1 MRLRVDWRTSAS
13 ILGTVL
19 TTLAAPLAVMVVLSV
34 VYAEPVVPF
43 LVPLAVSLAAGPALA
58 RLDRGDPGPR
68 EAFLLVASAWL
79 AVALVGAL
87 PFVLAGDGTIA
98 SPVNALFES
107 MSGITTTGATVI
119 ERFDRHGRAVLL
131 WRQTLQWLGGLGILV
146 LAVGLLSELS
156 VSGAQ
161 LMETETRTQDVTK
174 LTPRIEGTARLL
186 GGLYVGLTALLAGL
200 LYGLDLLGRVPGAP
214 DLAPEMTLY
223 DAVAHAL
230 TTVST
235 AGFSPRAES
244 VGAFSPTV
252 QWVVV
257 AFMFAGAT
265 NFVLLYHLSRGDAG
279 RIRDSEEFRVYVG
292 VLLGAT
298 TVVGAMLFL
307 DGEYPAGEEL
317 VRATV
322 FQVTSI
328 VTTTGYATVDFDLWS
343 AGPRHVLFL
352 GMFVGGMAGSTTCS
366 IKTLRWL
373 VVGKTFRRDLFTA
386 VHPEAIRPVRLS
398 GEAVDEGTIRDVY
411 VYTLVSLVIFG
422 FLTVFVVVDAARAG
436 VGLTEFG
443 AMGAAASTFLNIG
456 PAFGFAGPY
465 GSYEPFPES
474 TKLVMVVLMWVGRIE
489 IFPVLTLLTRAF
501 WRS

>member
-1 MRLRVDWRTSAS
+1 MGL
-13 ILGTVL
+13 
-19 TTLAAPLAVMVVLSV
+19 LAVG
-34 VYAEPVVPF
+34 YREPVVPF
-43 LVPLAVSLAAGPALA
+43 LVPFVVTLAVGLSLE
-58 RLDRGDPGPR
+58 RFERGDPGPR

-79 AVALVGAL
+79 AVALVGTL
-87 PFVLAGDGTIA
+87 PFVLAGNGTLA
-98 SPVNALFES
+98 DPVNALFES

-119 ERFDRHGRAVLL
+119 DDFAVHGRAVLM
-131 WRQTLQWLGGLGILV
+131 WRQVLQWLGGLGILV

-156 VSGAQ
+156 MSGAQ

-186 GGLYVGLTALLAGL
+186 GGLYVGLTALMVFVLLALRAAG
-200 LYGLDLLGRVPGAP
+200 V
-214 DLAPEMTLY
+214 APEMDLY
-223 DAVAHAL
+223 NAVAHAL
-230 TTVST
+230 TTVAT
-235 AGFSPRAES
+235 AGFSPEAES
-244 VGAFSPTV
+244 VGAFSPVV

-257 AFMFAGAT
+257 AFMFVGAT
-265 NFVLLYHLSRGDAG
+265 NFVVLYHLSRGDTT
-279 RIRDSEEFRVYVG
+279 RLRDSEEFRVYLG
-292 VLLGAT
+292 VVLGAVV
-298 TVVGAMLFL
+298 VVGTMLFL
-307 DGEYPAGEEL
+307 DGEYPLGEEL
-317 VRATV
+317 LRATV

-386 VHPEAIRPVRLS
+386 VHPQAIRPVRLS
-398 GEAVDEGTIRDVY
+398 GRAIDEGTVRDVY
-411 VYTLVSLVIFG
+411 TYTLVSVVIFG
-422 FLTVFVVVDAARAG
+422 LLTVFVVVDAARAG
-436 VGLTEFG
+436 VEVTEFG

-465 GSYEPFPES
+465 GSYEPFPDS
-474 TKLVMVVLMWVGRIE
+474 TKLVMVAMMWVGRIE
-489 IFPVLTLLTRAF
+489 IFPVLTLLTRSF

>member
-1 MRLRVDWRTSAS
+1 MRIRVDWRTSVS
-13 ILGTVL
+13 VLGTIL
-19 TTLAAPLAVMVVLSV
+19 KILALPLASMAALALFYS
-34 VYAEPVVPF
+34 EPLVPF
-43 LVPLAVSLAAGPALA
+43 LVPFAGSLLAGVGLE
-58 RLDRGDPGPR
+58 RIERDEPGPR

-79 AVALVGAL
+79 AVALVGAI
-87 PFVLAGDGTIA
+87 PFVLAGQGTLA
-98 SPVNALFES
+98 DPVNALFES
-107 MSGITTTGATVI
+107 MSGITTTGATVVG
-119 ERFDRHGRAVLL
+119 RFEIHGRAILM
-131 WRQTLQWLGGLGILV
+131 WRQVLQWLGGLGILV

-174 LTPRIEGTARLL
+174 LTPRMAGTARLL
-186 GGLYVGLTALLAGL
+186 GGLYLGLTALLAAL
-200 LYGLDLLGRVPGAP
+200 LYGLHLLGPRIGVP

-230 TTVST
+230 TTIAT
-235 AGFSPRAES
+235 AGFSPHAKS
-244 VGAFSPTV
+244 VGAFSPAV

-257 AFMFAGAT
+257 VGMFVGAT
-265 NFVLLYHLSRGDAG
+265 NFVLLYHLSRGDTT
-279 RIRDSEEFRVYVG
+279 RIRDSEEFRVYLGVVVG
-292 VLLGAT
+292 GAL
-298 TVVGAMLFL
+298 VVGAMLVL
-307 DGEYPAGEEL
+307 DGEYPLGEEL
-317 VRATV
+317 VRATL

-386 VHPEAIRPVRLS
+386 VHPRAIKPVRLS
-398 GEAVDEGTIRDVY
+398 GAAIDEDTIRDIY
-411 VYTLVSLVIFG
+411 AYTLVSVVIFG
-422 FLTVFVVVDAARAG
+422 LLTVFVVVDASRAG
-436 VGLTEFG
+436 VEVTEFG

-465 GSYEPFPES
+465 GSYEPFPDS
-474 TKLVMVVLMWVGRIE
+474 TKLVMVVMMWVGRIE
-489 IFPVLTLLTRAF
+489 IFPVLALLTRSF
-501 WRS
+501 WES